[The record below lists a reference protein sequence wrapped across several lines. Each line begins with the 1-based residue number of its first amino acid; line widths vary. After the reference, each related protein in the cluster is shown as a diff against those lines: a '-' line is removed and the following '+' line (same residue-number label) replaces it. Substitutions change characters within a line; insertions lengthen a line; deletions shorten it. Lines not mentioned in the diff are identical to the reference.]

1 MPETFQ
7 PSSNKRILLT
17 LSKPLKQA
25 DFPSTKDWA
34 RAMAQRTMQQLTQSS
49 GSVKASSPK
58 STPQTKQQMFERGQK
73 ETEVFLTL
81 LKTLKAQGKRDL
93 YNSAIKLKY
102 RSGYLP
108 QTEQEAALTSEQ
120 LSRLRLKAS
129 QSRQGTPLQLPS
141 SETGL

>member
-1 MPETFQ
+1 
-7 PSSNKRILLT
+7 
-17 LSKPLKQA
+17 
-25 DFPSTKDWA
+25 
-34 RAMAQRTMQQLTQSS
+34 
-49 GSVKASSPK
+49 
-58 STPQTKQQMFERGQK
+58 MFERGQK